1 MALKVWNGSSW
12 VNSTSARVWNG
23 SSWVSASAAH
33 VWNGSS
39 WVKFFP
45 DAPTVSLGNYTLI
58 GTAEDVVA
66 LNSIIY
72 FTLNTS
78 GIAQVEYSS
87 TASLAD
93 LSINGTPGYGTGTF
107 TLETWLDGGAS
118 SDVEVYVTSTGSAL
132 VAGSSALSTYLDLGT
147 TRTWGLSSVR
157 SSVGVQSK
165 AATLSVSLVQASN
178 RSNVLD
184 TATINIE
191 ASATFTT

>member
-12 VNSTSARVWNG
+12 VSSTSARVWNG

-45 DAPTVSLGNYTLI
+45 DAPTVSLGDYTLI

-66 LNSIIY
+66 LNSTIY
-72 FTLNTS
+72 FTLDSS
-78 GIAQVEYSS
+78 GIAQVDYGS
-87 TASLAD
+87 TATLAD
-93 LSINGTPGYGTGTF
+93 LSVNGTPDYGTGTF
-107 TLETWLDGGAS
+107 TLETWLDSGAAG
-118 SDVEVYVTSTGSAL
+118 DVEVYVTSTGSTL
-132 VAGSSALSTYLDLGT
+132 LAGSSALSTYLSLGT
-147 TRTWGLSSVR
+147 TRTWGLQSTR